1 MRPARTGGAAPLA
14 LAGMSGAVAQLA
26 SAVMNPAVRAF
37 LRRRL
42 KDPLVRQLTQGVT
55 PSALALALALG
66 IVLGALP
73 LLGTTTILCAA
84 AAAALRLNQPAIQ
97 VANYAAY
104 PLQLALYLPFFQ
116 AGAWL
121 FGEPPVSFTLG
132 QVRAQLAT
140 DLGGTVRFYAAANL
154 RAVAAWALV
163 ALPAALVLH
172 LALRPLLAR
181 VRLPAAPAPPPP

>member
-1 MRPARTGGAAPLA
+1 VP
-14 LAGMSGAVAQLA
+14 
-26 SAVMNPAVRAF
+26 AF

-42 KDPLVRQLTQGVT
+42 VEPLLRQLTQGVS
-55 PSALALALALG
+55 PRALALALALG
-66 IVLGALP
+66 VVLGAFP
-73 LLGTTTILCAA
+73 VLGATTLLCAA
-84 AAAALRLNQPAIQ
+84 AAAALKLNQPAIQ

-132 QVRAQLAT
+132 IVRAQLEA
-140 DLGGTVRFYAAANL
+140 DLPGTVRAYAGANA

-163 ALPAALVLH
+163 AVPAALVLH
-172 LALRPLLAR
+172 LVLRPLLAR
-181 VRLPAAPAPPPP
+181 VRPARGEGAARP

>member
-1 MRPARTGGAAPLA
+1 MGD
-14 LAGMSGAVAQLA
+14 
-26 SAVMNPAVRAF
+26 F
-37 LRRRL
+37 LRRKL
-42 KDPLVRQLTQGVT
+42 VDPLIRQLTQGVT

-66 IVLGALP
+66 VTLGVLP

-104 PLQLALYLPFFQ
+104 PFQLALYVPFFQ

-121 FGEPPVSFTLG
+121 FGAPPVAFTVS
-132 QVRAQLAT
+132 QVRAQLHS
-140 DLGGTVRFYAAANL
+140 DLGGTLRTYAAANL

-163 ALPAALVLH
+163 AIPAAVVLH
-172 LALRPLLAR
+172 LVLRPLLAR
-181 VRLPAAPAPPPP
+181 VRLPGGDAPP